1 MKKCRAVIAR
11 SVLTALVLFGCLS
24 GCITYSNP
32 AHAPRDRAFIRYWPA
47 TDRTRLRVAIKD
59 NIDLKGVITTAGSK
73 YLLAHGQPAAQDAAC
88 LAGVRAQ
95 NVQIVGKTNL
105 TEFAISPSGLNDYFG
120 TPRSP
125 FSHWPRLLIPG
136 GSSSGSA
143 VSVARGD
150 ADVAL
155 GTDTAGSVRV
165 PAACCGVVGLKT
177 TFGLISTKGCFPV
190 DPENLDTVGPI
201 ARTIADTVRGMDL
214 LQPGF
219 QAKYQAAVAAKP
231 DGRRIRIGR
240 LYLSGTDPGVDQ
252 AIDHAL
258 KSGGFRVTNLGP
270 AFKDQWLQAKT
281 DGDTMAAA
289 SVWVRDSQYLDKFG
303 VAGRT
308 LGTIIFGRLNYPG
321 PYQVSL
327 SRRPAWQRTLR
338 LIFQQVDFIVVPT
351 LKSRPPGVPWIFNKS
366 ALEARVLGDQNT
378 VPVNFAGNPALAV
391 PVPMNDKIVPVTS
404 LQLIGPPKSEAALL
418 NVGRIIE
425 AKRPQ
430 LEKGI
435 HSSATGQQSGQQ
447 SG

>member
-1 MKKCRAVIAR
+1 MKKRRAVIAR
-11 SVLTALVLFGCLS
+11 SVLTALVLFGWLS
-24 GCITYSNP
+24 GCMTYPRP
-32 AHAPRDRAFIRYWPA
+32 AHAPRDRAFIDYWPA

-73 YLLAHGQPAAQDAAC
+73 YLLRHGQPAAQDAAC

-143 VSVARGD
+143 VAVARGD
-150 ADVAL
+150 ADVGI

-190 DPENLDTVGPI
+190 DPQNLDTVGPM
-201 ARTIADTVRGMDL
+201 ARTIDDVVRGMEL

-231 DGRRIRIGR
+231 DARRIRIGR
-240 LYLSGTDPGVDQ
+240 LYLNGTDPEIDR
-252 AIDHAL
+252 AIDYAL
-258 KSGGFRVTNLGP
+258 NSGPFHVTVLGP
-270 AFKDQWLQAKT
+270 AFRDQWLQAKT

-289 SVWVRDSQYLDKFG
+289 SVWQRDSPYLDKFG

-308 LGTIIFGRLNYPG
+308 LGTIIFGRLSYPG
-321 PYQVSL
+321 PYQQAL
-327 SRRPAWQRTLR
+327 SRRAAWQHTLR

-351 LKSRPPGVPWIFNKS
+351 LKSRPPGVPLIFNKS
-366 ALEARVLGDQNT
+366 TLEGRVLGDQNT
-378 VPVNFAGNPALAV
+378 TPVNFAGNPALAV

-404 LQLIGPPKSEAALL
+404 LQLIGPPRSEAALL
-418 NVGRIIE
+418 NAGRIIE

-430 LEKGI
+430 LAKGI
-435 HSSATGQQSGQQ
+435 HASATRQ
-447 SG
+447 